1 MIIFR
6 LQEQALIAA
15 VGSRP
20 TSIAYDAVTPT
31 GSTFL
36 IGRVLAKT
44 SPDGTGKIAI
54 VWDLSEED
62 QRQFPPGV
70 VPLRTRVGTAYGADE
85 ACEHNC
91 FHLIHVWL
99 HSGFP
104 IDLPCMD

>member
-6 LQEQALIAA
+6 FQEQALFAA
-15 VGSRP
+15 AGSRP

-44 SPDGTGKIAI
+44 SPDDTGKIAV

-85 ACEHNC
+85 ACESTS
-91 FHLIHVWL
+91 FHDIR
-99 HSGFP
+99 
-104 IDLPCMD
+104 I

>member
-1 MIIFR
+1 MIISR
-6 LQEQALIAA
+6 LQVQVLTAA

-62 QRQFPPGV
+62 QKQFPPGV

-85 ACEHNC
+85 ACESNC
-91 FHLIHVWL
+91 SHLIR
-99 HSGFP
+99 
-104 IDLPCMD
+104 I

>member
-1 MIIFR
+1 MIKFR
-6 LQEQALIAA
+6 LQEQALIDA

-44 SPDGTGKIAI
+44 SPNGTGKIAI

-62 QRQFPPGV
+62 QDNFRPG
-70 VPLRTRVGTAYGADE
+70 LYHYGR
-85 ACEHNC
+85 
-91 FHLIHVWL
+91 
-99 HSGFP
+99 G
-104 IDLPCMD
+104 

>member
-6 LQEQALIAA
+6 LQEQALIDA

-44 SPDGTGKIAI
+44 SPDGTGKIAV

-62 QRQFPPGV
+62 QKKFPPGV
-70 VPLRTRVGTAYGADE
+70 VQVRTRVGTAYGADE
-85 ACEHNC
+85 ACESSC
-91 FHLIHVWL
+91 SHLIR
-99 HSGFP
+99 
-104 IDLPCMD
+104 I

>member
-20 TSIAYDAVTPT
+20 NSIAYDAVTPT

-44 SPDGTGKIAI
+44 SPDGTGKIAV

-62 QRQFPPGV
+62 QRRLPPGV

-85 ACEHNC
+85 ACESNC
-91 FHLIHVWL
+91 FHLIR
-99 HSGFP
+99 
-104 IDLPCMD
+104 I